1 MYWAAG
7 GYEAELGVTTS
18 VFRCCVCVCVCGG
31 GEGGKEESVNK
42 ENVNKSIKKLLK
54 CKKPLAIEEPPK
66 NGRTWDPAF
75 C

>member
-1 MYWAAG
+1 MFLDA
-7 GYEAELGVTTS
+7 
-18 VFRCCVCVCVCGG
+18 VCVCVGG
-31 GEGGKEESVNK
+31 GGGGGGKEESVNK